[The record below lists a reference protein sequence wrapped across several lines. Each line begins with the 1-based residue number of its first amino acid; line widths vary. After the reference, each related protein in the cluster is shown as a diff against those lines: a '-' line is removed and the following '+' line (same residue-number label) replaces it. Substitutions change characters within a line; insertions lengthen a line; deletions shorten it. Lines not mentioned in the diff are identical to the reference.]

1 MESVLGRG
9 QEVGKGNG
17 KGSGWAS
24 EKLISAPSWGQGEE
38 RDRLEAA
45 RVPDRKARREHE
57 ARDDPSSRHDAQ
69 KKP

>member
-9 QEVGKGNG
+9 QEEGKGSG
-17 KGSGWAS
+17 RGSGWAS
-24 EKLISAPSWGQGEE
+24 EKLISEPSWGLGEK
-38 RDRLEAA
+38 DRLEAA

-69 KKP
+69 QKP